1 METGV
6 RLSCLGRKADRFMNE
21 GYSPLSW
28 LPMENGQQSISGD
41 GQGMG
46 GMELLCR

>member
-1 METGV
+1 
-6 RLSCLGRKADRFMNE
+6 MNE
-21 GYSPLSW
+21 GYAPLSW